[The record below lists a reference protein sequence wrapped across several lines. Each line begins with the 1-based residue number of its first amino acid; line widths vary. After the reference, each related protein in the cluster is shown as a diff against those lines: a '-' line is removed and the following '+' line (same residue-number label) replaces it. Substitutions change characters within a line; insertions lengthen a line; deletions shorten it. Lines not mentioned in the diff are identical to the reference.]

1 MKGEIHRMKES
12 LNSMVISLS
21 IVSVVAIVSIMICC
35 LAALGFNSKVT
46 LEKEKI
52 EVDSTSNFNYIN

>member
-1 MKGEIHRMKES
+1 MKES

-21 IVSVVAIVSIMICC
+21 IVSVVAIVSIMVCC

-52 EVDSTSNFNYIN
+52 EVDTTSNFNLIK

>member
-1 MKGEIHRMKES
+1 MKGEIQKMRDS
-12 LNSMVISLS
+12 LNSMVFSLS
-21 IVSVVAIVSIMICC
+21 IVSVVAIVSIMVCC

>member
-1 MKGEIHRMKES
+1 MKGEIQKMRDS
-12 LNSMVISLS
+12 LNSMVFSLS
-21 IVSVVAIVSIMICC
+21 IVSVVSILSIMICC

-52 EVDSTSNFNYIN
+52 EVDTTSYFNQTK

>member
-1 MKGEIHRMKES
+1 MKGEIQKMRDS
-12 LNSMVISLS
+12 LNSTVFSLS
-21 IVSVVAIVSIMICC
+21 IVSVVAILSIMICC

-52 EVDSTSNFNYIN
+52 EVDTTSYFNQTK

>member
-1 MKGEIHRMKES
+1 MKGEIQKMRDS
-12 LNSMVISLS
+12 LNSMVFSLS
-21 IVSVVAIVSIMICC
+21 IVSVVAILSIMICC

-52 EVDSTSNFNYIN
+52 EVDTTSYFNQTK

>member
-1 MKGEIHRMKES
+1 MKGEIHKMKES

-46 LEKEKI
+46 FEKEKI